1 MKKQLVLAIAALGLS
16 VGAVG
21 TGAHEQGDIIF
32 RGGIVTVAPDASSD
46 PIVLP
51 DPYPSLLPNGVDVDN
66 GTAISLI
73 GAWMINDKWGLE
85 LLAATPFEHDI
96 DLIDLPLPAGETKH
110 LPPTLSLQWYPRGGM
125 DGWQP
130 YLGLGLNYTTF
141 FDESVDSQLADAI
154 VGLYPDLGIQSA
166 NLSLDDSFG
175 VAVQAGV
182 DIPINEKWYFNAGVW
197 WIDIG
202 TTADIDLGLEG
213 GTKATVSFDVDIDP
227 WVYNIGF
234 AYKF

>member
-1 MKKQLVLAIAALGLS
+1 MKKQLAIAVAAVS
-16 VGAVG
+16 VGLGVMGAQ
-21 TGAHEQGDIIF
+21 AHEQGDIIF
-32 RGGIVTVAPDASSD
+32 RGGVATVAPDTSSD
-46 PIVLP
+46 PILLP
-51 DPYPSLLPNGVDVDN
+51 DPVGTLPGGVDVEN

-73 GAWMINDKWGLE
+73 GAWMINNHWGLE

-96 DLIDLPLPAGETKH
+96 DLNDAPLPAGSTKH

-125 DGWQP
+125 EGWQP

-141 FDESVDSQLADAI
+141 FDEEVDPALAGFLVDNLPA
-154 VGLYPDLGIQSA
+154 LGIESA
-166 NLSLDDSFG
+166 SLSLDDSFG

-202 TTADIDLGLEG
+202 TTADVDLGLAG
-213 GTKATVSFDVDIDP
+213 GNSATVSFDVDIDP

>member
-1 MKKQLVLAIAALGLS
+1 MNKQLIVAVAAASLGL
-16 VGAVG
+16 GALSAQ
-21 TGAHEQGDIIF
+21 AHEQGDIIF
-32 RGGIVTVAPDASSD
+32 RGGIATVAPNTDSDA
-46 PIVLP
+46 IELP
-51 DPYPSLLPNGVDVDN
+51 PPVGVLPNGVDVDN

-73 GAWMINDKWGLE
+73 GAWMINNNWALE

-96 DLIDLPLPAGETKH
+96 DLEDAPLAAGSTKH

-130 YLGLGLNYTTF
+130 YIGVGINYTTF
-141 FDESVDSQLADAI
+141 FDEEVDPA
-154 VGLYPDLGIQSA
+154 LGAFLGETLGVTSA
-166 NLSLDDSFG
+166 RLSLDDSVG

-182 DIPINEKWYFNAGVW
+182 DIPINEKWYFNAGIW

-202 TTADIDLGLEG
+202 TTADIDVGFEDG
-213 GTKATVSFDVDIDP
+213 SAATVSFDVDIDP
-227 WVYNIGF
+227 MVYNIGF